1 MIAIALNICNQI
13 ASLGSN
19 LDCKK
24 DPNDTTT
31 PWIKR
36 NRKVDQF
43 APISIIKASESN
55 NEFVKSLRLRKNN
68 SNHQIMENENMMQST
83 CSSEGGKNQELS
95 QLFAT
100 ISKLYKEMPLD
111 KHDEW
116 RSYTYN
122 AASAKL
128 KYLDFQVL
136 NNEES
141 LKRLGNRKGFGKTFM
156 RNIREYLKTGKCQ
169 LVSEFEHDP
178 MRVNVR
184 NMIRIWCVLLLFVCI
199 IDFMNG
205 KQSVDIDLH
214 IFCFL

>member
-1 MIAIALNICNQI
+1 M
-13 ASLGSN
+13 
-19 LDCKK
+19 
-24 DPNDTTT
+24 
-31 PWIKR
+31 
-36 NRKVDQF
+36 
-43 APISIIKASESN
+43 KAFESN
-55 NEFVKSLRLRKNN
+55 NEFVKSLRLRNKKKNQ
-68 SNHQIMENENMMQST
+68 QIMENENIMQST
-83 CSSEGGKNQELS
+83 CRSEVGKNQELS

-128 KYLDFQVL
+128 KYLDFQVV

-156 RNIREYLKTGKCQ
+156 RNIREYLNTGKCQ

-184 NMIRIWCVLLLFVCI
+184 NMIRIWYVLLFTR
-199 IDFMNG
+199 FH
-205 KQSVDIDLH
+205 S
-214 IFCFL
+214 